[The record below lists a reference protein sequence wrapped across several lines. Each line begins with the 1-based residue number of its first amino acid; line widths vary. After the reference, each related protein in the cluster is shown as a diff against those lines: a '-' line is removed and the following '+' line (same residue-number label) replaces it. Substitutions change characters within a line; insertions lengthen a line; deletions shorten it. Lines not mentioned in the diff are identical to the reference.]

1 MTEEI
6 TANYPNV
13 KVVETIY
20 MDQFDDLKI
29 QAAADELGVTKEQL
43 AEWTVESSGQTP
55 ADEGEEAYVG
65 RGAHETGRYSRCRG
79 RDDRCGCGCP
89 LYGKI
94 PEPEGLFCG
103 KCRCGFTGN
112 GCF

>member
-1 MTEEI
+1 
-6 TANYPNV
+6 
-13 KVVETIY
+13 
-20 MDQFDDLKI
+20 MDQFDDLKM

-55 ADEGEEAYVG
+55 ADEGEEAMSEEV
-65 RGAHETGRYSRCRG
+65 RTKLEDIRAVRG

-89 LYGKI
+89 LYGKT